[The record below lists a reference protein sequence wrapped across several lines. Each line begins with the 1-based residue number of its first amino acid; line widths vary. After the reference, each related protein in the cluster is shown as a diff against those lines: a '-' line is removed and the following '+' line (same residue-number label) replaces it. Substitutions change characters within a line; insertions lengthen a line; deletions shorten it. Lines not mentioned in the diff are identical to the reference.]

1 MARGQLQRAHDLA
14 VRISAQAESMKGRF
28 SVLSR
33 TEPSAQTLFFLGR
46 FAEALD
52 ETDQAIAIDDAL
64 EGSDNDRTRLFLY
77 GERPGLISRLYAG
90 WALWFLGFPIV
101 LWHASTR
108 RLRSLKN
115 LVTHTPWHLRSR
127 LRPVCGIIAATS
139 RRRSQYAE
147 AASRIAAKHDLPL
160 WLGESAMA
168 KGYAEASLGDHAEG
182 IERLRSG
189 ISGLHR
195 IGDWHHRSHW
205 LGLLAAAYLEAG
217 ANRDAEAALDEALEA
232 VAATQERYY
241 APELERLRG
250 ELLTRQGQFDQA
262 AACFQKALGAA
273 ADMGAKSLEL
283 RAAMSLARL
292 WSELDRRTAAYE
304 LLTPT
309 YSWFTEDRDP

>member
-1 MARGQLQRAHDLA
+1 M
-14 VRISAQAESMKGRF
+14 
-28 SVLSR
+28 
-33 TEPSAQTLFFLGR
+33 
-46 FAEALD
+46 
-52 ETDQAIAIDDAL
+52 
-64 EGSDNDRTRLFLY
+64 
-77 GERPGLISRLYAG
+77 
-90 WALWFLGFPIV
+90 
-101 LWHASTR
+101 
-108 RLRSLKN
+108 
-115 LVTHTPWHLRSR
+115 
-127 LRPVCGIIAATS
+127 IAATLLS
-139 RRRSQYAE
+139 RCEYAD

-160 WLGESAMA
+160 WLSESTIA

-217 ANRDAEAALDEALEA
+217 ANRDAEAALDEALEV

-250 ELLTRQGQFDQA
+250 ELLTRQGQFDEA
-262 AACFQKALGAA
+262 AVCFQKALGAA

-292 WSELDRRTAAYE
+292 WSELGRRAAAYD
-304 LLTPT
+304 LLTPI
-309 YSWFTEDRDP
+309 YSWFTEGLDTPDLKDARALLDQLG